1 MGSVHS
7 LKRSQQGSMF
17 RTALRFAM
25 PVLLFA
31 AAFGLVHALFIQP
44 DSTPP
49 STTGSGPTSVSASS
63 SGAGGRHVRSHPAT
77 LDARAI
83 DGDSLRGSGGDIRIM
98 DIDAPE
104 LRQTCRDAQGR
115 NWECGRAAHQRL
127 KELSEKGALACRER
141 GRDRYGRTLADC
153 TASGVRDIGE
163 TLVREGLAVDF
174 GRGAYSAAEREA
186 RNARRGIWSGDF
198 QRPQDWRRDN
208 PRRDDRRRN

>member
-7 LKRSQQGSMF
+7 FKRPQQDSTH
-17 RTALRFAM
+17 RRALRVAM

-31 AAFGLVHALFIQP
+31 ATFGLVHALFIQP
-44 DSTPP
+44 DSTQRPAAR
-49 STTGSGPTSVSASS
+49 SGPTSVTASS
-63 SGAGGRHVRSHPAT
+63 SGVSGRNAGSLPTRQ
-77 LDARAI
+77 DARAI
-83 DGDSLRGSGGDIRIM
+83 DGDSLRDSVGDIRIM

-127 KELSEKGALACRER
+127 KELSTKGSLACRER

-153 TASGVRDIGE
+153 TASGVSDIGE
-163 TLVREGLAVDF
+163 ALVREGLAVDF
-174 GRGAYSAAEREA
+174 GRGTYAVAEREA

-208 PRRDDRRRN
+208 PRRDNRRN